1 MSVENLRG
9 IQTVFSQ
16 IKYSFSITL
25 RFKYQHKGYT
35 AVLHVC
41 LEWWWPFNTYISI
54 HPGKHIYAGC
64 YENGILW
71 YTVSTAK
78 FCIQW

>member
-16 IKYSFSITL
+16 IKYSFFIAL

-35 AVLHVC
+35 AMLRVYLG
-41 LEWWWPFNTYISI
+41 WWSPVNTYINI
-54 HPGKHIYAGC
+54 HPGKHIYTGF

-71 YTVSTAK
+71 YTVFTAK
-78 FCIQW
+78 FCIEW